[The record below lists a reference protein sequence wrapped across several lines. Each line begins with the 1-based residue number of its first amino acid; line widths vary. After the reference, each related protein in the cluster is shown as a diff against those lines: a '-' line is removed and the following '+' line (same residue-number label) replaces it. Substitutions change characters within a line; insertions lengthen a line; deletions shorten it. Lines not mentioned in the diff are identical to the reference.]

1 MIKLLTET
9 KGVLVMILRDDYLNK
24 LIAYEEADLIRVITG
39 VRRSGKSTIL
49 EMYKSYL
56 SQNRP
61 GEIIVHIN
69 LEDLPYISIRD
80 KKDLLKLLIDEL
92 GDIKHNTRY
101 HLLLDEIQLVN
112 NWEEVVNGLYGQKN
126 VKLVITGSNA
136 KLLSSELSTLLAGRY
151 VEIKVLPLSFN
162 EFLKFKGVENREDLQ
177 KHFQNFLD
185 YGSFPG
191 TVLSR
196 NENLQ
201 RDYLEGLYASILI
214 RDIVSRYQIRDAGAL
229 QSIVSFV
236 FEMIGR
242 PIVINNLVNTIK
254 SAGGST
260 SYETINKYIDALLE
274 AFVIYSVEMYDV
286 KGRKK
291 LTASRRY
298 YIVDTGLRNI
308 RVNPSAKNMGSL
320 LENIV
325 YLELIRRGYRVYA
338 GSIDGYEIDFIAE
351 KPGEKKYVQVS
362 MSILDESTK
371 ERELRPLNLI
381 KDNYPKYILTLDDYD
396 LSENGII
403 HENIIDFLL

>member
-1 MIKLLTET
+1 
-9 KGVLVMILRDDYLNK
+9 MILRDDYLNK

-61 GEIIVHIN
+61 GELIVHIN
-69 LEDLPYISIRD
+69 LESLPFLSIRE
-80 KKDLLKLLIDEL
+80 KKDLLKLLKDEI
-92 GDIKHNTRY
+92 GDIKDNKRY
-101 HLLLDEIQLVN
+101 HILLDEIQLVK
-112 NWEEVVNGLYGQKN
+112 NWEEVVNGLYSLKN

-136 KLLSSELSTLLAGRY
+136 KLLSSELSTFLAGRY
-151 VEIKVLPLSFN
+151 VEIKVLPLSFR
-162 EFLKFKGVENREDLQ
+162 EFLTFKGVDNNENLQ
-177 KHFQNFLD
+177 RHFQNFLD
-185 YGSFPG
+185 YGAFPG
-191 TVLSR
+191 TVLSG

-201 RDYLEGLYASILI
+201 RDYLEGLYSSILI
-214 RDIVSRYQIRDAGAL
+214 RDIVSRYQIRDANAL

-242 PIVINNLVNTIK
+242 PIVVNNLVNSIK

-274 AFVIYSVEMYDV
+274 AFVIYPVEMYDV
-286 KGRKK
+286 KGKKK
-291 LTASRRY
+291 LTASKRY
-298 YIVDTGLRNI
+298 YIADTGLRNI
-308 RVNPSAKNMGSL
+308 RVSPSAKNMGSL
-320 LENIV
+320 LENV
-325 YLELIRRGYRVYA
+325 VFLELVRQGYRVYA
-338 GSIDGYEIDFIAE
+338 GSVDHCEIDFIAE
-351 KPGEKKYVQVS
+351 KLGEKIYLQVS

-381 KDNYPKYILTLDDYD
+381 NDNYPKYILTLDDYD

-403 HENIIDFLL
+403 HKNIIDFLIRSC